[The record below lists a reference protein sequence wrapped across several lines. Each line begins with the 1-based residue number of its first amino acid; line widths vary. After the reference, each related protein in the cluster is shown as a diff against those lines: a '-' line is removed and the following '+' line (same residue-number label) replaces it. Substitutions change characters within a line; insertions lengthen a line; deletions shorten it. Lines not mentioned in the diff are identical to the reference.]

1 MLVKDIERVAS
12 ATAEASE
19 RPRRV
24 SAPAC
29 AKQGPSLKA
38 GMKARAQRMPVGMRA
53 VLRCGMVRGRD

>member
-12 ATAEASE
+12 ATTEASE
-19 RPRRV
+19 RLRGV
-24 SAPAC
+24 STPGS
-29 AKQGPSLKA
+29 AKQGPGLKA